1 MGLNS
6 ALSKTN
12 VAVSL
17 HLQIFMIA
25 LLVKGEFIIRITDNN
40 TVSLLCLYHDL
51 SAHWGE
57 LLCNCCRYSG
67 FSYHNHI
74 PANSNCFPPGS
85 QLKPI
90 AYAKTHSVI
99 YPFSSLIAP
108 ADFPNWP
115 PRLIPNFNGHV
126 FVGTEHKAMGSS
138 QESFMVWG
146 SGFCF
151 PASQRDFCRANAPFP
166 EPAALHWGPKFLP
179 AFPLEQRP
187 SLAFKMPGR
196 PQLCSQPLLAAARG
210 SPRRRRALT
219 QPQSGCST
227 EQDLESACPEPPGK
241 HRSLDQAA
249 GFRSWSWGLARMG
262 PPCEHMGL
270 ARPGRTAGTSP

>member
-1 MGLNS
+1 
-6 ALSKTN
+6 
-12 VAVSL
+12 
-17 HLQIFMIA
+17 
-25 LLVKGEFIIRITDNN
+25 
-40 TVSLLCLYHDL
+40 
-51 SAHWGE
+51 
-57 LLCNCCRYSG
+57 
-67 FSYHNHI
+67 
-74 PANSNCFPPGS
+74 
-85 QLKPI
+85 
-90 AYAKTHSVI
+90 
-99 YPFSSLIAP
+99 
-108 ADFPNWP
+108 
-115 PRLIPNFNGHV
+115 
-126 FVGTEHKAMGSS
+126 MGSS

-151 PASQRDFCRANAPFP
+151 PASQRDFCRADAPFP

-241 HRSLDQAA
+241 HRSLEPRASGA
-249 GFRSWSWGLARMG
+249 GAGGWPVWVPRVSTWDS
-262 PPCEHMGL
+262 
-270 ARPGRTAGTSP
+270 PGQKSIIIDIFLCLGGRLQRIISSLGFSSPQYLQF